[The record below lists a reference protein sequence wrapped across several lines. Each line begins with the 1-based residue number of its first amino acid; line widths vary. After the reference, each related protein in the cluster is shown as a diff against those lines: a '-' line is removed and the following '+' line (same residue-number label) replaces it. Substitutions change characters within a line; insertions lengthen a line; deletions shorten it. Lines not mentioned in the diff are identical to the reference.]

1 MYLRFAGLFLASA
14 CLWALSKAHRGPSDD
29 STDPEVNGVER
40 DVDNTWLLDQSFLIF
55 FMQAGFGMLESGMV
69 RAKNAK
75 NVILKNLFAT
85 AIGGLIFWIVGYGL
99 AFGRP
104 SSPEKQHLRNGFV
117 GTGNFF
123 LTDFNDY
130 SVWMVE
136 WTYSATALTI
146 VSGSLAER
154 TKFVVYIVLAVT
166 MQLLVYPLVAH
177 WVWSPDG
184 WLYKL
189 GVIDSGGL
197 VHIVGGSAGL
207 IGAIILGPR
216 LGKFDYDT
224 GKPKDLP
231 GHNMTVSSLG
241 MFILWYS
248 WYAYT
253 ATSTFAVT
261 QTHWLIAS
269 RIAVVT
275 TMAGAVALLTSIFIQ
290 FLQTQKYDLVIGLF
304 GLLSGLVC
312 ITSNCQII
320 QPWAAIP
327 IGFVGGLVYVGL
339 KTLVLRMKIDDPLD
353 SSAIH
358 LGCGAW
364 SMIAVSFFSYE
375 NYVAVAY
382 PDRSGFLS
390 YGLFYGGAIAQLGLQ
405 LLGVFIISAYTIVI
419 AGSCFLI
426 LKRLHTLRI
435 DHDTELAGLDN
446 TNHGGS
452 AYFF

>member
-1 MYLRFAGLFLASA
+1 M
-14 CLWALSKAHRGPSDD
+14 H
-29 STDPEVNGVER
+29 
-40 DVDNTWLLDQSFLIF
+40 
-55 FMQAGFGMLESGMV
+55 
-69 RAKNAK
+69 
-75 NVILKNLFAT
+75 
-85 AIGGLIFWIVGYGL
+85 
-99 AFGRP
+99 
-104 SSPEKQHLRNGFV
+104 
-117 GTGNFF
+117 
-123 LTDFNDY
+123 
-130 SVWMVE
+130 
-136 WTYSATALTI
+136 
-146 VSGSLAER
+146 
-154 TKFVVYIVLAVT
+154 
-166 MQLLVYPLVAH
+166 LLVYPLVAH

-184 WLYKL
+184 WLFKL

-207 IGAIILGPR
+207 IGAILLGPR

-261 QTHWLIAS
+261 QNQWLVAS

-275 TMAGAVALLTSIFIQ
+275 TLSGAVALLTSIFIQ

-312 ITSNCQII
+312 ITSNCMFI

-327 IGFVGGLVYVGL
+327 IGFTGGLVYVGL
-339 KTLVLRMKIDDPLD
+339 KTLVLRLKIDDPLD

-364 SMIAVSFFSYE
+364 SMVATSLFSNE
-375 NYVAVAY
+375 KYVAVAY
-382 PDRSGFLS
+382 PTRDNLS
-390 YGLFYGGAIAQLGLQ
+390 FGLFYGGHVAQVGLQ
-405 LLGVFIISAYTIVI
+405 LFGVLVISLYTIIVT
-419 AGSCFLI
+419 GSCFFI
-426 LKRLHTLRI
+426 LKRLHSLRI